1 MGLDTL
7 FISLSLVACGWYF
20 ARENGRDALEKEKEV
35 HRTLAI
41 QALYANGMGRIS
53 DKEFDTHDRIA
64 QRLNGRA
71 TDQISKEELGVHHFV
86 RQEID
91 DLVSLDGSM
100 LTDRI
105 GKLSINLGHW
115 DEYRKERAS

>member
-7 FISLSLVACGWYF
+7 FISLFLVACGWYV
-20 ARENGRDALEKEKEV
+20 ARENGRDALAKEKEV

-41 QALYANGMGRIS
+41 QALLANGMGRIS
-53 DKEFDTHDRIA
+53 
-64 QRLNGRA
+64 
-71 TDQISKEELGVHHFV
+71 KEELDVHHFV